1 MRIVM
6 LGAPGSGKGTQAKS
20 LETEYGF
27 PQVST
32 GDLLRKAVAEGTP
45 LGRRAKATMDA
56 GELVSDA
63 IVLGM
68 IKERIAQSDAV
79 DGFILDGYPRNRVQA
94 EDLERVLHELGLTLD
109 AAVLMKVSPDVLM
122 KRLTGRRTCSKTG
135 RLLNIYFS
143 PREEI
148 DACLRAGGELEQ
160 RDDDK
165 EETIRNRLQ
174 VYGRET
180 APLIEYYSQ
189 RKLLRTVA
197 AEGPVADVYRRLT
210 SALGLR

>member
-1 MRIVM
+1 
-6 LGAPGSGKGTQAKS
+6 
-20 LETEYGF
+20 
-27 PQVST
+27 
-32 GDLLRKAVAEGTP
+32 
-45 LGRRAKATMDA
+45 
-56 GELVSDA
+56 
-63 IVLGM
+63 
-68 IKERIAQSDAV
+68 
-79 DGFILDGYPRNRVQA
+79 
-94 EDLERVLHELGLTLD
+94 
-109 AAVLMKVSPDVLM
+109 MKVSPDMLM

>member
-109 AAVLMKVSPDVLM
+109 AAVLMKVSPDMLM

-148 DACLRAGGELEQ
+148 DACLRAGGELKQ

>member
-109 AAVLMKVSPDVLM
+109 AAVLMKVSPDMLM